1 MLRASI
7 FFSTSNIVTIVSFM
21 DASVY
26 LRKQGWLGEG
36 HSLDQTGKGIKR
48 PLLVSKKID
57 VLGVGLNKHAAVS
70 DQWWLR
76 AYDQGLKDFGTGKQ
90 NLLGQVQKHGH
101 NRGGLYG
108 RFVKGEEVPGTIEPS
123 LESTP
128 TGSTTPVEKEVGGEM
143 ASSAGA
149 TLGDGDDAPTKKR
162 KRGDKYAEQ
171 KEIRVKRRR
180 ESVATVEDAPSK
192 KRKGDTKD
200 SEQDERRAQRRL
212 NREARAQKQSE
223 STNDPRPSEAS
234 GVDIKSV
241 INLEAVADLRSAR
254 DRALERKRQAQ
265 IAKKARKTMTPE
277 QKRTFK
283 KEQREERAL
292 QKAEIAKAE
301 AAKHKASKDAGV
313 EEGGVLAVPPQMV
326 KKRGRPKKKIKEDSK
341 QDQTDRSP
349 VSQHGT
355 DIDIPQREVQ
365 AGKVRVL
372 TVEEKKSKLSPEKF
386 QEYLDRAREKEISID
401 EYIRRRAQKHA
412 IKQGEKLGLSKN
424 ATAIG
429 ESDPPVET
437 TANSIGFVVD
447 TTGDE
452 SLATKA
458 PKLKKEKDLPQ
469 LPEFAEALAKIT
481 RSEPV
486 VITDDV
492 GEETFRWDPSI
503 PVPHDKRLWQGV
515 EIKTLPK
522 IVRKARKECMA
533 GRRESKKQ
541 GLDPTKVEKGE
552 VTLKKSKGTRKV
564 EAREGLLWKILL
576 KSRQYAKDGKLV
588 GTKASEIKVEVGGYK
603 DVPLV
608 EVGGSEEFTKGE
620 MSLAR
625 TVATRILKREK
636 TDGKGEKWEGKEKKK
651 KSSKKAKG
659 STK

>member
-1 MLRASI
+1 
-7 FFSTSNIVTIVSFM
+7 M

-101 NRGGLYG
+101 SRGGLYG

-128 TGSTTPVEKEVGGEM
+128 TGSTTLVEKKVGGEM

-149 TLGDGDDAPTKKR
+149 IIGDGNDAPTKKR
-162 KRGDKYAEQ
+162 KREDKFSEQ
-171 KEIRVKRRR
+171 KEIRAKRRR
-180 ESVATVEDAPSK
+180 ESIASTENAPSK
-192 KRKGDTKD
+192 KRKNDSKD
-200 SEQDERRAQRRL
+200 PNEKRAQRRL
-212 NREARAQKQSE
+212 DREAKAQKQSE
-223 STNDPRPSEAS
+223 SNNESRPSETS

-241 INLEAVADLRSAR
+241 INLEAVADLKSAR

-265 IAKKARKTMTPE
+265 MAKKARKTMTPE

-283 KEQREERAL
+283 KEQREERAR

-301 AAKHKASKDAGV
+301 AANNKASKDAGI
-313 EEGGVLAVPPQMV
+313 EGDLQAVPPQMAR
-326 KKRGRPKKKIKEDSK
+326 KRGRPKSKKQLREESK
-341 QDQTDRSP
+341 QEQVDSSR

-355 DIDIPQREVQ
+355 DIAIPRREVQ

-372 TVEEKKSKLSPEKF
+372 SVEEKKSKLSPEKF

-401 EYIRRRAQKHA
+401 EYIRRRVQKHA
-412 IKQGEKLGLSKN
+412 IKQGEKLCLSSN
-424 ATAIG
+424 GTAI
-429 ESDPPVET
+429 EELDPPVVT
-437 TANSIGFVVD
+437 TANSLGFVVD

-452 SLATKA
+452 SLATKP
-458 PKLKKEKDLPQ
+458 PKMKKQKDLPQ
-469 LPEFAEALAKIT
+469 LPEFAEALAKIG
-481 RSEPV
+481 RNESV
-486 VITDDV
+486 VINDDV
-492 GEETFRWDPSI
+492 GEEVFRWDPSI
-503 PVPHDKRLWQGV
+503 PIPNDKRLWQGV

-522 IVRKARKECMA
+522 VVRKARKAWMA
-533 GRRESKKQ
+533 VRREAKKQ
-541 GLDPTKVEKGE
+541 GLDPGKVEKRE
-552 VTLKKSKGTRKV
+552 ATLKKSKGTRKV

-576 KSRQYAKDGKLV
+576 KSRQYAKDGKLE
-588 GTKASEIKVEVGGYK
+588 GKKAGEIKVEVAKYK

-608 EVGGSEEFTKGE
+608 QVGGGAEFTKGE

-636 TDGKGEKWEGKEKKK
+636 TDGKGEKGEKKK
-651 KSSKKAKG
+651 NSKQIKDSAK
-659 STK
+659 

>member
-1 MLRASI
+1 
-7 FFSTSNIVTIVSFM
+7 M

-90 NLLGQVQKHGH
+90 NLLGQ
-101 NRGGLYG
+101 
-108 RFVKGEEVPGTIEPS
+108 GEEVPGTIEPS

-149 TLGDGDDAPTKKR
+149 IIGDGNDAPTKKR
-162 KRGDKYAEQ
+162 KREDKFSEQ
-171 KEIRVKRRR
+171 KEIRAKRRR
-180 ESVATVEDAPSK
+180 ESIASTENAPSK
-192 KRKGDTKD
+192 KRKNDSKD
-200 SEQDERRAQRRL
+200 PNEKRAQRRL
-212 NREARAQKQSE
+212 DREAKAQKQSE
-223 STNDPRPSEAS
+223 SNNEPRPSETS
-234 GVDIKSV
+234 GFDIKSV
-241 INLEAVADLRSAR
+241 INLEAVADLKSAR

-313 EEGGVLAVPPQMV
+313 EGGVLAVPVQTV
-326 KKRGRPKKKIKEDSK
+326 KKRGRPKSKKQLREESK
-341 QDQTDRSP
+341 QEQMDRSP
-349 VSQHGT
+349 IPQHGT
-355 DIDIPQREVQ
+355 DIAIPRREVQ
-365 AGKVRVL
+365 ADKVRVL
-372 TVEEKKSKLSPEKF
+372 SVEEKKSKLSPEKF

-401 EYIRRRAQKHA
+401 EYIRRRVQKHA
-412 IKQGEKLGLSKN
+412 IKQGEKLGLSSN
-424 ATAIG
+424 ATATE
-429 ESDPPVET
+429 ESDLPVET

-452 SLATKA
+452 SLAIKP
-458 PKLKKEKDLPQ
+458 PKMKKEKDLPQ
-469 LPEFAEALAKIT
+469 LPEFAEALAKIG
-481 RSEPV
+481 RNEAV
-486 VITDDV
+486 VITDDL
-492 GEETFRWDPSI
+492 GEEIFRWDSSI

-522 IVRKARKECMA
+522 IVRKARKEWMA
-533 GRRESKKQ
+533 IRTEAKKQ
-541 GLDPTKVEKGE
+541 GLDPGKVENGE

-564 EAREGLLWKILL
+564 EAREGLLWKIL
-576 KSRQYAKDGKLV
+576 SRADN
-588 GTKASEIKVEVGGYK
+588 
-603 DVPLV
+603 
-608 EVGGSEEFTKGE
+608 
-620 MSLAR
+620 M
-625 TVATRILKREK
+625 
-636 TDGKGEKWEGKEKKK
+636 
-651 KSSKKAKG
+651 
-659 STK
+659 

>member
-1 MLRASI
+1 
-7 FFSTSNIVTIVSFM
+7 M

-149 TLGDGDDAPTKKR
+149 TLGDATDVPTKKR
-162 KRGDKYAEQ
+162 KRGDKYSEQ

-192 KRKGDTKD
+192 KRKGDTKG

-212 NREARAQKQSE
+212 DREAKAQKQSE
-223 STNDPRPSEAS
+223 STNQPRPSETS

-241 INLEAVADLRSAR
+241 INLEAVADLKSAR

-265 IAKKARKTMTPE
+265 IAKKDRKTMTPE

-313 EEGGVLAVPPQMV
+313 EGGVLAITPQMV
-326 KKRGRPKKKIKEDSK
+326 KKRGRPKKKIKEDLK
-341 QDQTDRSP
+341 QDQMDGSR
-349 VSQHGT
+349 VLQHGT
-355 DIDIPQREVQ
+355 NIDISRREVQ

-424 ATAIG
+424 ATVI
-429 ESDPPVET
+429 EELHPPVET
-437 TANSIGFVVD
+437 TANSIAFVVD

-458 PKLKKEKDLPQ
+458 PKMKKDKDLPQ
-469 LPEFAEALAKIT
+469 LPEFADALAKIA
-481 RSEPV
+481 RNEPV

-492 GEETFRWDPSI
+492 GEEAFRWDPSVPI
-503 PVPHDKRLWQGV
+503 PHDKWLWQGV
-515 EIKTLPK
+515 EIKTIPK
-522 IVRKARKECMA
+522 IVRKARKEWMA

-552 VTLKKSKGTRKV
+552 VTLKKRKGTRKV

-576 KSRQYAKDGKLV
+576 ESRQYAKDGKLE
-588 GTKASEIKVEVGGYK
+588 GRKASEIKVEVGGYK

-608 EVGGSEEFTKGE
+608 EVGSGEFTKGE

>member
-1 MLRASI
+1 
-7 FFSTSNIVTIVSFM
+7 M

-128 TGSTTPVEKEVGGEM
+128 TGSTTPEEKEAGGEM
-143 ASSAGA
+143 ASSAGT
-149 TLGDGDDAPTKKR
+149 TLGDGTDVPTKKR
-162 KRGDKYAEQ
+162 KRGDKYSEQ

-180 ESVATVEDAPSK
+180 ESVASTEHAPSK
-192 KRKGDTKD
+192 KPKSDSKD
-200 SEQDERRAQRRL
+200 PNEKRAQRRL
-212 NREARAQKQSE
+212 DREAKAQKQSE

-241 INLEAVADLRSAR
+241 INLEAVADLKSAR

-265 IAKKARKTMTPE
+265 IAKKARKTMIPE

-301 AAKHKASKDAGV
+301 AATHKASKDAGV
-313 EEGGVLAVPPQMV
+313 EGGVLAVPVQTV

-341 QDQTDRSP
+341 QDQMDQSR

-355 DIDIPQREVQ
+355 DIDISRREVQ

-424 ATAIG
+424 ATAAE

-458 PKLKKEKDLPQ
+458 PKMKKDKDLPQ
-469 LPEFAEALAKIT
+469 LPEFAEALAKIA
-481 RSEPV
+481 RNEPV
-486 VITDDV
+486 VITDDF
-492 GEETFRWDPSI
+492 GEETFRWDSSI
-503 PVPHDKRLWQGV
+503 PIPHDKRLWQGV

-522 IVRKARKECMA
+522 IVRKARKEWMA
-533 GRRESKKQ
+533 GRRESKKT
-541 GLDPTKVEKGE
+541 GHDPTKVEKGE
-552 VTLKKSKGTRKV
+552 VTPKKSKGTRKV

-576 KSRQYAKDGKLV
+576 KSRQYAKDGKLE
-588 GTKASEIKVEVGGYK
+588 GRKASEIKVEVGGYK

-608 EVGGSEEFTKGE
+608 QVGGGTEFTKGE

-651 KSSKKAKG
+651 KSSKKIKG
-659 STK
+659 STT

>member
-1 MLRASI
+1 
-7 FFSTSNIVTIVSFM
+7 M

-128 TGSTTPVEKEVGGEM
+128 TGSTTPVEKEVGGDM
-143 ASSAGA
+143 ATSAGA
-149 TLGDGDDAPTKKR
+149 TLGDENDAPTKKR
-162 KRGDKYAEQ
+162 KRGDKYSEQ

-180 ESVATVEDAPSK
+180 DSVATVEDAPSK
-192 KRKGDTKD
+192 KRNGDTKG
-200 SEQDERRAQRRL
+200 SEQDERRAQRIL

-223 STNDPRPSEAS
+223 STNDPRPSEGS

-241 INLEAVADLRSAR
+241 INLEAVADLKSAR

-301 AAKHKASKDAGV
+301 AAKNKASKDAGV
-313 EEGGVLAVPPQMV
+313 EGGVLAVPLQTV
-326 KKRGRPKKKIKEDSK
+326 KKRGRPKSKKIKEDSK
-341 QDQTDRSP
+341 QDQMDRSR

-355 DIDIPQREVQ
+355 DIDITRREVQ
-365 AGKVRVL
+365 AG
-372 TVEEKKSKLSPEKF
+372 KF

-401 EYIRRRAQKHA
+401 EYIRRRAEKHA
-412 IKQGEKLGLSKN
+412 IKQGEKLDLSKN
-424 ATAIG
+424 AAVIE

-437 TANSIGFVVD
+437 TANSLGFVVD

-458 PKLKKEKDLPQ
+458 PKLKNEKDLPQ
-469 LPEFAEALAKIT
+469 LPAFAEALVNIA
-481 RSEPV
+481 RNEPV

-492 GEETFRWDPSI
+492 GEETFRWDSSI
-503 PVPHDKRLWQGV
+503 PIPHDKRLWQGV

-522 IVRKARKECMA
+522 IVRKARKEWMA

-541 GLDPTKVEKGE
+541 NLDPTKVEKGE
-552 VTLKKSKGTRKV
+552 VRLKKSKGTRKV

-576 KSRQYAKDGKLV
+576 KSRQYAKDGKLE
-588 GTKASEIKVEVGGYK
+588 GAKASEIKVEVAGYK

-608 EVGGSEEFTKGE
+608 QVGGGAEFTKGE

-651 KSSKKAKG
+651 KKKKSPQKIKDSAK
-659 STK
+659 